1 MNFNNNLNMLIKSDV
16 SGSGAVQ
23 SLPQLWAKKYV
34 GKLIDPDS
42 VWKEQASLG
51 RTALA
56 TKLQEHLRNTSAKAW
71 TKTETVLGKEV
82 QRHDI
87 EHQLINPW
95 QISRDVYHI
104 YEQALDAYANNI
116 LPRRLSVLVGPE
128 LGEIRRRYTAVDPRV
143 IGFVSMQ
150 FHYTGELLLDP
161 LPAEAKETVG
171 AYFKVIDDHLYMP
184 LQRAYNAAAE
194 YDYNSPVLEGVRK
207 LLPLIS
213 QISQKI
219 CQDVIELYPNYQCY
233 SGLLSNP
240 RVQISSRRDIEMF
253 QVYLCVCALEKNI
266 SIVKQELFP
275 LCVML
280 YPALSVSWD
289 LVQQL
294 INLLQIEIQRQ
305 LGPEQMKLFKPYL
318 RSMEEMFSPNVF
330 PEELLG
336 KVSAC

>member
-1 MNFNNNLNMLIKSDV
+1 MNFNNTLNTLIKNDA
-16 SGSGAVQ
+16 SGSNAVQ

-34 GKLIDPDS
+34 DKLIDPDAL
-42 VWKEQASLG
+42 WQEQASLG
-51 RTALA
+51 REALA
-56 TKLQEHLRNTSAKAW
+56 VKLQEHLRNTSAKAW
-71 TKTETVLGKEV
+71 TKTETVLGQEV

-128 LGEIRRRYTAVDPRV
+128 LGEIRKRYTAVDPRV

-161 LPAEAKETVG
+161 LPAKEKEIVG

-194 YDYNSPVLEGVRK
+194 HDYNSPILEGVRQ
-207 LLPLIS
+207 LLPLIT
-213 QISQKI
+213 QIAQKI
-219 CQDVIELYPNYQCY
+219 CQDTIELYPNYRCY
-233 SGLLSNP
+233 SGLLSNA

-253 QVYLCVCALEKNI
+253 QVYLCVCALEQNI

-280 YPALSVSWD
+280 YPALNVSWE

-294 INLLQIEIQRQ
+294 ISLLQIEIQRH
-305 LGPEQMKLFKPYL
+305 LGPQQIKLFKPYL
-318 RSMEEMFSPNVF
+318 RSMEEMFSPEVF
-330 PEELLG
+330 AEDILV
-336 KVSAC
+336 KISAS